1 LNFANSMPDVGSL
14 SKVIS
19 SPLGIS
25 EENVNFYFSGTF
37 SGCNGIM
44 CYYTIPAISG
54 SSGSLILNYNNEIIG
69 ITQQSLIGFPAVSI
83 GVGIYTIIDFLKR
96 YENVSSIKLY

>member
-1 LNFANSMPDVGSL
+1 MPEVGSL

-25 EENVNFYFSGTF
+25 ENNVNFHFSGTF
-37 SGCNGIM
+37 SGCNGSI
-44 CYYTIPAISG
+44 CYYTVPAISG

-69 ITQQSLIGFPAVSI
+69 ITQQSLVGFPSVSI
-83 GVGIYTIIDFLKR
+83 GVGVRTIIDFLKN
-96 YENVSSIKLY
+96 YESQSGIKLY